1 MHHISLKRKY
11 VAISSNETFDIHEP
25 LSDLSFSNIH
35 TLILSLVCTMR
46 QKEFIWMS
54 KGLYCLDFSKPTV
67 RKEAKIRNRSNQV
80 PHLAQDNTWESDKNT
95 IDITYNEPR
104 GQLFTSR

>member
-11 VAISSNETFDIHEP
+11 VAISSNETFDIHET

-35 TLILSLVCTMR
+35 TLIRSLVCTMR
-46 QKEFIWMS
+46 QKELIWIS
-54 KGLYCLDFSKPTV
+54 KGLYCLDISKPTV
-67 RKEAKIRNRSNQV
+67 RKEANVRNRSNQV

-95 IDITYNEPR
+95 INITYNEPS
-104 GQLFTSR
+104 GQPITSR